1 MVGYDTR
8 TRWTKWRRVGEK
20 REHMNKVSSLNSATT
35 PLANRDQRL
44 YHVFV
49 RDLVLECLIGIHA
62 HEKTNPQR
70 VQLNIDVAVAEPE
83 GRFDDRYETIVDYE
97 KITNAIKALL
107 DRGHVGLVE
116 TLAEDIAEVC
126 LEDPRVASARVRVEK
141 IDVMPEA
148 GSVGVEIER
157 FQS

>member
-1 MVGYDTR
+1 
-8 TRWTKWRRVGEK
+8 
-20 REHMNKVSSLNSATT
+20 MNKVSTLQAASA
-35 PLANRDQRL
+35 PLADHDNRL
-44 YHVFV
+44 YNVFV
-49 RDLVLECLIGIHA
+49 RDLVLTCLIGIHD
-62 HEKTNPQR
+62 HEKVNPQR
-70 VQLNIDVAVAEPE
+70 VRLNIDLAVGEPE

-116 TLAEDIAEVC
+116 TLAEDIADVC
-126 LEDPRVASARVRVEK
+126 LEDGRVTCARVRVEK

-157 FQS
+157 RQPSTNR

>member
-1 MVGYDTR
+1 MS
-8 TRWTKWRRVGEK
+8 
-20 REHMNKVSSLNSATT
+20 KVSSLTT
-35 PLANRDQRL
+35 APMADGAQKL

-49 RDLVLECLIGIHA
+49 RDLVLSCLIGIHA
-62 HEKTNPQR
+62 HEKTTPQR
-70 VQLNIDVAVAEPE
+70 VQLNIDLSVAEPE

-97 KITNAIKALL
+97 KIANAIKALL
-107 DRGHVGLVE
+107 ARGHVDLVE

-126 LEDPRVASARVRVEK
+126 LEDLRVASARVRVEK

-157 FQS
+157 FQTSNKA